1 MSGETLDRGHFDGL
15 YEQSADPYGFTSR
28 WYETR
33 KYALSLAMLP
43 WPRYRRA
50 FEPGCSIGVLTA
62 QLATRCDSLLSCDGS
77 AAAVATARERTAQ
90 FPQVTVEQGIVPDDW
105 PTIRAHG
112 ARGADVAGEL
122 EGADGVG
129 VAGGD
134 GSAGGV
140 GVAGG
145 DGSAGGEP
153 ARFDLIVLSELLYYL
168 SDEDLARTARLA
180 VDALTDGGTLLA
192 VHWRRPVSFHPQT
205 GDEAHA
211 ALAAQPEL
219 ALLADHRE
227 SDFLA
232 QVYRRVPADADPASR
247 SAALSVAAAEGLT

>member
-1 MSGETLDRGHFDGL
+1 LSGETLDRGHFDGL

-43 WPRYRRA
+43 WPRYRHA

-62 QLATRCDSLLSCDGS
+62 QLAGRCDSLLSCDGS
-77 AAAVATARERTAQ
+77 AAAVAAARERTAQ
-90 FPQVTVEQGIVPDDW
+90 FPQVTVEQRTVPADW
-105 PTIRAHG
+105 PTAG
-112 ARGADVAGEL
+112 AREADVT
-122 EGADGVG
+122 D
-129 VAGGD
+129 
-134 GSAGGV
+134 
-140 GVAGG
+140 
-145 DGSAGGEP
+145 GGEVVDGDP

-180 VDALTDGGTLLA
+180 VDSLTDGGTLLA
-192 VHWRRPVSFHPQT
+192 VHWRRPVPFHPQT

-232 QVYRRVPADADPASR
+232 QVYRRVPAGADPAAESV
-247 SAALSVAAAEGLT
+247 ALSVAAAEGLT